1 MPSRF
6 TDARELM
13 SDLLDRYEAGTA
25 SPVGYPDYPGFADV
39 LAIDKFAQGPRQ
51 AEAAGAVRIATGK
64 GRNGDQIA
72 HVRLEAAACMYAFLG
87 RRPIAELVDE
97 ASRRL
102 LSGFDLPAEFENSI
116 ASLRAAWT
124 RGRAWQ
130 GF

>member
-39 LAIDKFAQGPRQ
+39 LAIDKFAKELRE

-64 GRNGDQIA
+64 GRNGYQIA

-87 RRPIAELVDE
+87 RRPIADIVD
-97 ASRRL
+97 AAARGFV
-102 LSGFDLPAEFENSI
+102 SGLELPAELQDDIVSFE
-116 ASLRAAWT
+116 
-124 RGRAWQ
+124 
-130 GF
+130 

>member
-13 SDLLDRYEAGTA
+13 SDLLNRYEAGTA

-39 LAIDKFAQGPRQ
+39 LAIDKFARELRE

-72 HVRLEAAACMYAFLG
+72 HVRLEAAARMYAFLA
-87 RRPIAELVDE
+87 RRPIAELVDDVIE
-97 ASRRL
+97 VWTIERFL
-102 LSGFDLPAEFENSI
+102 GVLSVTVKP
-116 ASLRAAWT
+116 W
-124 RGRAWQ
+124 RGRKDRSS
-130 GF
+130 GY